1 MVLQLLFLV
10 DVDDLAD
17 VVNDNVDAI
26 GTADNA
32 VVLLDPGIILLL
44 QKQDAAGGEKNQLS
58 NRLREEL
65 PSMVWISSAHPIY

>member
-1 MVLQLLFLV
+1 MVV
-10 DVDDLAD
+10 VDDLAD
-17 VVNDNVDAI
+17 VVDDIVVAV
-26 GTADNA
+26 GPADNA

-44 QKQDAAGGEKNQLS
+44 QKQGVAGGEKNQLS